1 VTIPDSALLAAAIH
15 DPRFYVALAIAI
27 LAGVVRG
34 FSGFGS
40 AQIYIPLIAA
50 VYSPRAAAV
59 SLLIIDTLGAAPYA
73 VRALPQCTWAE
84 VLPMSIAA
92 GIAVPIGT
100 WALLVID
107 PVVLRWFIAVL
118 VLSLVIVLASGWRYH
133 GRPSLLVTA
142 AVGLFS
148 GFGSGAVQIA
158 GPPVL
163 LYWLGTANNVITV
176 RANFLVYFLLL
187 GLTSCAVYIWQGLF
201 MPDYLALAILL
212 AAPFFIATAI
222 GARYFHGASDT
233 LYRRIAYAIIMLV
246 ALISMPIFDRFLH

>member
-1 VTIPDSALLAAAIH
+1 VALPDSVLFAAAI
-15 DPRFYVALAIAI
+15 DNPRFYVALGIAI
-27 LAGVVRG
+27 LAGAVRG

-59 SLLIIDTLGAAPYA
+59 TLLIIDTLGAAPYA

-92 GIAVPIGT
+92 AIAVPIGT

-107 PVVLRWFIAVL
+107 PVVLRWFIAFL
-118 VLSLVIVLASGWRYH
+118 VLSLVVVLASGWRYH
-133 GRPSLLVTA
+133 GRPRLAITA

-163 LYWLGTANNVITV
+163 IYWLGTKNDVITV

-187 GLTSCAVYIWQGLF
+187 GATSCAVYFWQGLF
-201 MPDYLALAILL
+201 APDYLALAILL
-212 AAPFFIATAI
+212 AGPFFVATAI
-222 GARYFHGASDT
+222 GARYFHGASDV
-233 LYRRIAYAIIMLV
+233 LYRRIAYAIIMLA